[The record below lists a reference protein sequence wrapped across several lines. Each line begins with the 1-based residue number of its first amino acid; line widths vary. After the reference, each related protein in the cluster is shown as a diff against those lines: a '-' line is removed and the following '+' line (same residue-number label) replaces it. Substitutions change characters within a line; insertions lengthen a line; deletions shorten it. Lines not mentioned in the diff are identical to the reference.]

1 MQNPILIKEMS
12 NENRGKKD
20 RKNVR
25 RLALMMDRPVSQA
38 DTLYSAGENNQA
50 QRQP

>member
-1 MQNPILIKEMS
+1 MQNPILIKKMS

-25 RLALMMDRPVSQA
+25 RLALMEASVTGWHDIQ
-38 DTLYSAGENNQA
+38 
-50 QRQP
+50 